1 MNLPLFI
8 GLRYTRARRR
18 NHFISF
24 ISTTSMA
31 GVALGVWA
39 LITVMSVM
47 NGFHADLR
55 ERILFVVS
63 HVTISGQGGQLRDW
77 RGVSR
82 RAAEHSQV
90 RAQAPFILGQGMLT
104 RGGATAG
111 VLIRGISP
119 EREREVS
126 QVLEHI
132 TEGEAALVP
141 GEFEIILGA
150 TLARSLGVFVGDKV
164 TLVAPKGRVT
174 PAGFLPRL
182 KRFRV
187 KGLFQIDMHQYDSGI
202 ALVHIED
209 AAKLFLPGGGGESSP
224 RRVSGLR
231 LKLADVDSA
240 PRVRRDLAGALGGGY
255 AVRDWSMEHA
265 NFFRALEIEK
275 RVVFIVLL
283 LIIAVAA
290 FNIVST
296 LVMAVTDKQ
305 ADIAILR
312 TLGMSPAG
320 VMRVFVVQGVFIG
333 VAGTIIGGALG
344 VLTALN
350 IETIIPA
357 LENFFNTELF
367 PVDVYVIT
375 DFPAQMRWSD
385 VSRVIG
391 AALAMSFLA
400 TLYPAWRASRVEPA
414 EALRYE

>member
-209 AAKLFLPGGGGESSP
+209 AAKLFLPGGGGSD
-224 RRVSGLR
+224 RVSGLR

>member
-1 MNLPLFI
+1 
-8 GLRYTRARRR
+8 YTRARRR

-82 RAAEHSQV
+82 RAAENSQV

-209 AAKLFLPGGGGESSP
+209 AAKLFLPGGGGSD
-224 RRVSGLR
+224 RVSGLR

>member
-1 MNLPLFI
+1 
-8 GLRYTRARRR
+8 
-18 NHFISF
+18 
-24 ISTTSMA
+24 MA

-132 TEGEAALVP
+132 TEGESELVP

-224 RRVSGLR
+224 GRVSGLR
-231 LKLADVDSA
+231 LKTRRCGQRAAGA
-240 PRVRRDLAGALGGGY
+240 PRPRRRARRRLRGARLEHGTRQLFSRAG
-255 AVRDWSMEHA
+255 
-265 NFFRALEIEK
+265 N
-275 RVVFIVLL
+275 
-283 LIIAVAA
+283 
-290 FNIVST
+290 
-296 LVMAVTDKQ
+296 
-305 ADIAILR
+305 
-312 TLGMSPAG
+312 
-320 VMRVFVVQGVFIG
+320 
-333 VAGTIIGGALG
+333 
-344 VLTALN
+344 
-350 IETIIPA
+350 
-357 LENFFNTELF
+357 
-367 PVDVYVIT
+367 
-375 DFPAQMRWSD
+375 
-385 VSRVIG
+385 
-391 AALAMSFLA
+391 
-400 TLYPAWRASRVEPA
+400 
-414 EALRYE
+414 